1 MITDGVIAYFYTW
14 GGRILMKKMCRI
26 LACVGTLLLTACTVS
41 NNRSTQIT
49 STSVT
54 EQKKETPEPKE
65 TVSPEVTEAFHAYNE
80 LLDNID
86 AYDFGMGDVKESA
99 TQYSVVYLDSEVP
112 QLLVTRYYDREHIAM
127 NMIFWYESSTKKC
140 MALNRIFQTINPSQ
154 NSTSDPEG
162 TGMLSLLEGNKGL
175 VYAELNQSTNET
187 IIKQLLTYKNNEIVV
202 RDLGASEYGS
212 LPNNAKL
219 ISLPIDDRRLLQ

>member
-1 MITDGVIAYFYTW
+1 
-14 GGRILMKKMCRI
+14 MKKMCRI

-41 NNRSTQIT
+41 SNRSTQTI

-65 TVSPEVTEAFHAYNE
+65 TVSPEVMEALHAYNE

-140 MALNRIFQTINPSQ
+140 MALNRIFQTTNPSQ

-175 VYAELNQSTNET
+175 VYAEQNQSTKET
-187 IIKQLLTYKNNEIVV
+187 IIKQLLTYKNNGIVV
-202 RDLGASEYGS
+202 RDLGANEYGS

-219 ISLPIDDRRLLQ
+219 ISLPIDDRQLLQ

>member
-1 MITDGVIAYFYTW
+1 
-14 GGRILMKKMCRI
+14 MKKMCRI
-26 LACVGTLLLTACTVS
+26 LACVGTLLLTACTVL
-41 NNRSTQIT
+41 NNRSTQTT

-54 EQKKETPEPKE
+54 EQKKETPEPKK
-65 TVSPEVTEAFHAYNE
+65 TVSPEVTEALHAYNE

-140 MALNRIFQTINPSQ
+140 MALNRIFQTTNPSQ
-154 NSTSDPEG
+154 NSTSDPDG

-219 ISLPIDDRRLLQ
+219 ISLPIDDRQLLQ

>member
-1 MITDGVIAYFYTW
+1 MT
-14 GGRILMKKMCRI
+14 KMCRI
-26 LACVGTLLLTACTVS
+26 LACVGALLLTACTVS
-41 NNRSTQIT
+41 NNRSTQTT

-54 EQKKETPEPKE
+54 EQKKETSEPKE
-65 TVSPEVTEAFHAYNE
+65 TVSPEVTEALHAYNE

-86 AYDFGMGDVKESA
+86 VYDFGMGDVKGSA

-140 MALNRIFQTINPSQ
+140 MALNRIFQTTNPSQ

-175 VYAELNQSTNET
+175 VYAEQNQSTKET

-219 ISLPIDDRRLLQ
+219 ISLPIDDRQLLQ

>member
-1 MITDGVIAYFYTW
+1 
-14 GGRILMKKMCRI
+14 MKKMCRI
-26 LACVGTLLLTACTVS
+26 LACIGTLLLTACTVS
-41 NNRSTQIT
+41 NNRSTQTT

-65 TVSPEVTEAFHAYNE
+65 TVSLEVSEALHAYNE

-140 MALNRIFQTINPSQ
+140 MALNRIFQTTNPSQ

-175 VYAELNQSTNET
+175 VYAEQNQSTKET

-219 ISLPIDDRRLLQ
+219 ISLPIDDRQLLQ

>member
-1 MITDGVIAYFYTW
+1 
-14 GGRILMKKMCRI
+14 MKKMCRI
-26 LACVGTLLLTACTVS
+26 LAYVGALLLTACTVS
-41 NNRSTQIT
+41 NNRSTQT
-49 STSVT
+49 TLTSVT

-65 TVSPEVTEAFHAYNE
+65 TVSPEVTEALHAYNE

-86 AYDFGMGDVKESA
+86 AYNFGMGDVKESA

-127 NMIFWYESSTKKC
+127 NMIFWYELSTKKC
-140 MALNRIFQTINPSQ
+140 MAFNQVFQTTNPSQ

-175 VYAELNQSTNET
+175 VYAEQNQSTKEV
-187 IIKQLLTYKNNEIVV
+187 IIKQLLTCTNDGCVI

-219 ISLPIDDRRLLQ
+219 ISLPIGDRQLLQ

>member
-1 MITDGVIAYFYTW
+1 
-14 GGRILMKKMCRI
+14 MKKMCRI
-26 LACVGTLLLTACTVS
+26 LACIGTLLLTACTVS
-41 NNRSTQIT
+41 SNRSTQTT

-65 TVSPEVTEAFHAYNE
+65 TVSLEVSEALHAYNE

-140 MALNRIFQTINPSQ
+140 MALNRIFQTTNPSQ

-175 VYAELNQSTNET
+175 VYAEQNQSTKET

-219 ISLPIDDRRLLQ
+219 ISLPIDDRQLLQ

>member
-1 MITDGVIAYFYTW
+1 
-14 GGRILMKKMCRI
+14 MKKMCRI

-99 TQYSVVYLDSEVP
+99 TQYSVVYLNSEVP

-140 MALNRIFQTINPSQ
+140 MDLNRIFQTINPSQ

-162 TGMLSLLEGNKGL
+162 TGMLYLLEGNKGL
-175 VYAELNQSTNET
+175 VYAELNQSTNEI
-187 IIKQLLTYKNNEIVV
+187 IIKQLLTYKNNEIII

-219 ISLPIDDRRLLQ
+219 ISLPIDDRQLLQ

>member
-1 MITDGVIAYFYTW
+1 
-14 GGRILMKKMCRI
+14 MKKMCRI

-140 MALNRIFQTINPSQ
+140 MALNRIFQTTNPSQ

-175 VYAELNQSTNET
+175 VYAEQNQSTKET
-187 IIKQLLTYKNNEIVV
+187 IIKQLLTYKNNGIVV
-202 RDLGASEYGS
+202 RDLGANEYGS

-219 ISLPIDDRRLLQ
+219 ISLPIDDRQLLQ

>member
-1 MITDGVIAYFYTW
+1 
-14 GGRILMKKMCRI
+14 MKKMCRI
-26 LACVGTLLLTACTVS
+26 LACVSILFLTACTAS
-41 NNRSTQIT
+41 NNRSTQTT

-65 TVSPEVTEAFHAYNE
+65 TVSPEVTEALHAYNE

-140 MALNRIFQTINPSQ
+140 MALNRIFQTTNPSQ

-175 VYAELNQSTNET
+175 VYAEQNQSTKET
-187 IIKQLLTYKNNEIVV
+187 IIKQLLTYKNNGIVV
-202 RDLGASEYGS
+202 RDLGANEYGS

-219 ISLPIDDRRLLQ
+219 ISLPIDDRQLLQ

>member
-1 MITDGVIAYFYTW
+1 M
-14 GGRILMKKMCRI
+14 LMKKMCRI

-54 EQKKETPEPKE
+54 EQKKETPEPKK
-65 TVSPEVTEAFHAYNE
+65 TVSPEVTEALHAYNE

-86 AYDFGMGDVKESA
+86 VYDFGMGDVKESA

-140 MALNRIFQTINPSQ
+140 MALNRIFQTTNPSQ

-219 ISLPIDDRRLLQ
+219 ISLPIDDRQLLQ

>member
-1 MITDGVIAYFYTW
+1 M

-49 STSVT
+49 SKSVT

-65 TVSPEVTEAFHAYNE
+65 TVSPEVTEALHAYNE

-219 ISLPIDDRRLLQ
+219 ISLPIDDRQLLQ

>member
-1 MITDGVIAYFYTW
+1 
-14 GGRILMKKMCRI
+14 MKKMCRI

-41 NNRSTQIT
+41 SNRSTQTI

-65 TVSPEVTEAFHAYNE
+65 TVSPEVMEALHAYNE

-175 VYAELNQSTNET
+175 VYAEQNQSTKET
-187 IIKQLLTYKNNEIVV
+187 IIKQLLTYKNNGIVV
-202 RDLGASEYGS
+202 RDLGANEYGS

-219 ISLPIDDRRLLQ
+219 ISLPIDDRQLLQ

>member
-1 MITDGVIAYFYTW
+1 
-14 GGRILMKKMCRI
+14 MKKMCRI

-140 MALNRIFQTINPSQ
+140 MDLNRIFQTINPSQ

-162 TGMLSLLEGNKGL
+162 TGMLYLLEGNKGL
-175 VYAELNQSTNET
+175 VYAELNQSTNEI
-187 IIKQLLTYKNNEIVV
+187 IIKQLLTYKNNEIII

-219 ISLPIDDRRLLQ
+219 ISLPIDDRQLLQ

>member
-1 MITDGVIAYFYTW
+1 
-14 GGRILMKKMCRI
+14 MKKMCRI
-26 LACVGTLLLTACTVS
+26 LASVGTLLLTACTVS
-41 NNRSTQIT
+41 SNRSTQTT

-65 TVSPEVTEAFHAYNE
+65 TVSLEVMEALHAYNE

-140 MALNRIFQTINPSQ
+140 MALNRIFQTTNPSQ

-219 ISLPIDDRRLLQ
+219 ISLPIDDRQLLQ

>member
-1 MITDGVIAYFYTW
+1 
-14 GGRILMKKMCRI
+14 MKKKCRI
-26 LACVGTLLLTACTVS
+26 LACIGTLLLTACTVS
-41 NNRSTQIT
+41 SNRSTQTT

-65 TVSPEVTEAFHAYNE
+65 TVSLEVMEALHAYNE

-86 AYDFGMGDVKESA
+86 VYDFGMGDVKESA

-140 MALNRIFQTINPSQ
+140 MAFNRIFQTTNPSQ
-154 NSTSDPEG
+154 VT
-162 TGMLSLLEGNKGL
+162 LRVL
-175 VYAELNQSTNET
+175 VCYLC
-187 IIKQLLTYKNNEIVV
+187 
-202 RDLGASEYGS
+202 
-212 LPNNAKL
+212 
-219 ISLPIDDRRLLQ
+219 

>member
-1 MITDGVIAYFYTW
+1 
-14 GGRILMKKMCRI
+14 MKKMCRI

-65 TVSPEVTEAFHAYNE
+65 TVSPEVTEALHAYNE

-99 TQYSVVYLDSEVP
+99 TQYSVVYLNSEVP

-140 MALNRIFQTINPSQ
+140 MDLNRIFQTINPSQ

-162 TGMLSLLEGNKGL
+162 TGMLYLLEGNKGL
-175 VYAELNQSTNET
+175 VYAELNQSTNEI
-187 IIKQLLTYKNNEIVV
+187 IIKQLLTYKNNEIII

-219 ISLPIDDRRLLQ
+219 ISLPIDDRQLLQ